1 MSMSNVKY
9 FKCAHIN
16 DFWCNI
22 KEEEKSATK
31 SSSKEHLFFHVDAS
45 PCKANINEC
54 RNLLGSEMWLKHDF
68 CFRFLE
74 VKSQFGTPQKIHYL
88 PLHFN
93 FFIRKIYISKLKR
106 GRKT

>member
-1 MSMSNVKY
+1 MKY
-9 FKCAHIN
+9 FKCANIN

-31 SSSKEHLFFHVDAS
+31 SGLKEHLSFYHVDAS
-45 PCKANINEC
+45 PGKENINEC
-54 RNLLGSEMWLKHDF
+54 RKLLGSIMWLKHDF

-88 PLHFN
+88 HLHFN
-93 FFIRKIYISKLKR
+93 FFIRQIYISKLKR